1 MHVQIGAA
9 LIAALLRDRRRAR
22 VGLDL
27 RVAGRALPRRGEGA
41 LLRALLLEVR
51 PGRRED
57 RADALQSDALDL
69 GHRVLVG
76 LGQLLGRFEPVL
88 VEQLGSHGA
97 DARNGGEG
105 GPRAACLVLRLG
117 LAAHVEVPAR
127 EPGGEPYVVALPPD
141 GEGELVVGDDHLH
154 RVLVLVHDDLRH
166 LGGCERAADVHGRVA
181 RPGHDVDL
189 LAAELLDHGLHPGA
203 AHAHASADRIDVV
216 VVRDHGDLRP
226 PAGFADRPLHLD
238 DALVDLGYLL
248 LEELD
253 EQTRVGT
260 REGDLGSLAAQL
272 DVEDEGPD
280 AVALAVALT
289 WDLLRL
295 GQDGVRPTQVDDDV
309 LLLEALHDPGE
320 ELALAALELVVD
332 DVALSIPHALDD
344 VLLGGLGGDAAEYLR
359 RQLGEQLVA
368 DLGVRIELDA
378 RLGER
383 HLILRV
389 LDVVDDRLALE
400 EFYLAQLGV
409 ELGLDVLL
417 VTEGLLGRRQHRL
430 LERLDDDVAVDALL
444 LAHLLDDAIQVRQ
457 HGSLL
462 ASRVCS
468 GPAHHAGRDAR
479 RGPRHGEGCH
489 PQLPR
494 SAP

>member
-9 LIAALLRDRRRAR
+9 LISALRRDRRRAR
-22 VGLDL
+22 VGLAL
-27 RVAGRALPRRGEGA
+27 RVAGRALPRRGEGP

-57 RADALQSDALDL
+57 RADALRSDALDL
-69 GHRVLVG
+69 GHRVFVG
-76 LGQLLGRFEPVL
+76 LDQLLGRFEPVL

-127 EPGGEPYVVALPPD
+127 ELGGEPHVVALPPD

-154 RVLVLVHDDLRH
+154 RALVLVHDDRRH

-181 RPGHDVDL
+181 RPGYDVDL
-189 LAAELLDHGLHPGA
+189 LAAELLDHGLHARA
-203 AHAHASADRIDVV
+203 AHADAGADRIDVA

-238 DALVDLGYLL
+238 DALVDLRYLL

-260 REGDLGSLAAQL
+260 REGDLGSPAAQL

-289 WDLLRL
+289 RDLLLL

-332 DVALSIPHALDD
+332 DIALSIPHALDD
-344 VLLGGLGGDAAEYLR
+344 VLLGGLGGDAAEFLR

-417 VTEGLLGRRQHRL
+417 VTEGLLGRRHHRL

-479 RGPRHGEGCH
+479 RGP
-489 PQLPR
+489 
-494 SAP
+494 